1 MTLPKFTPDG
11 IQVQTF
17 QEIYDELAA
26 GYRAIYGEDINLDPD
41 SPDGQRV
48 AIETQLVLDAQ
59 SFGALEY
66 NQRDPDFALGQSLNS
81 IIKLAGISR
90 RPATRSQVDVVVTT
104 DRPLTLPPDYAVE
117 DDLGQA
123 WTTLNAID
131 IPPGETTVT
140 LFAENFGAVE
150 ADPATVVNPVTVVI
164 GVLSVMNTLS
174 AVVGIDEETDQ
185 ELRVRRNRSL
195 ETPQSSSTGRM
206 FTALAN
212 LPNVTDVAVYENDTD
227 TTDSDGIPA
236 HSLWVVVEGGAVSD
250 IVETMVKNKTGGKG
264 MVGAVTGT
272 FSEDFTRPNG
282 TTFTIVHSMT
292 FDRPVDVPVLVR
304 LDATFVDVNLPIDDE
319 LIRQE
324 IAKQEFSIGD
334 MLKVNSLYRLV
345 FNAGGN
351 FVPTNLEISRDAGTT
366 WTGGI
371 ILAALNEKLSIAS
384 ADVTVTEVIP

>member
-1 MTLPKFTPDG
+1 
-11 IQVQTF
+11 
-17 QEIYDELAA
+17 LA
-26 GYRAIYGEDINLDPD
+26 
-41 SPDGQRV
+41 V
-48 AIETQLVLDAQ
+48 
-59 SFGALEY
+59 
-66 NQRDPDFALGQSLNS
+66 
-81 IIKLAGISR
+81 
-90 RPATRSQVDVVVTT
+90 
-104 DRPLTLPPDYAVE
+104 RPLSAGT
-117 DDLGQA
+117 
-123 WTTLNAID
+123 
-131 IPPGETTVT
+131 TTVT
-140 LFAENFGAVE
+140 LFALAFGAI
-150 ADPATVVNPVTVVI
+150 AANSGTIVNPVTVVI
-164 GVLSVMNTLS
+164 GITSVTNPAS
-174 AVVGIDEETDQ
+174 ATVGIDEETDQ

-195 ETPQSSSTGRM
+195 ETSQSSSTGRM

-227 TTDSDGIPA
+227 VTDADGIPA

-264 MVGAVTGT
+264 MVGSVTGT
-272 FSEDFTRPNG
+272 FSEHFTRPNG

-345 FNAGGN
+345 FNADGN

-371 ILAALNEKLSIAS
+371 ILAALNEKFSIAS

>member
-26 GYRAIYGEDINLDPD
+26 GYRAIYGEDINLDPN

-48 AIETQLVLDAQ
+48 AILTQLVLDAQ

-81 IIKLAGISR
+81 IIKLSGISR
-90 RPATRSQVDVVVTT
+90 RPATRSQVDVDVTT
-104 DRPLTLPPDYAVE
+104 DRPLTLPLDYAVE

-123 WTTLNAID
+123 WTTLNAIAVSA
-131 IPPGETTVT
+131 GVTTVT

-164 GVLSVMNTLS
+164 GVLSVTNTDP

-185 ELRVRRNRSL
+185 ELRIRRNRSL

-206 FTALAN
+206 FTALAS

-227 TTDSDGIPA
+227 VTDADGIPA
-236 HSLWVVVEGGAVSD
+236 HSLWVVVEGGAVDD
-250 IVETMVKNKTGGKG
+250 IVESMTKNKTGGKG
-264 MVGAVTGT
+264 MVGSLSDT
-272 FSEDFTRPNG
+272 FSESVLRPDG
-282 TTFTIVHSMT
+282 STFIIVHSMT
-292 FDRPVDVPVLVR
+292 FDRPIDVPVLVR

-319 LIRQE
+319 SIRLE
-324 IAKQEFSIGD
+324 IAKRKFSIGVD
-334 MLKVNSLYRLV
+334 LKTSSLYILA
-345 FNAGGN
+345 FNAGDN
-351 FVPTNLEISRDAGTT
+351 FIPTNLEISRDAGVT
-366 WTGGI
+366 WTAGFI
-371 ILAALNEKLSIAS
+371 AAAKSEKFSIAS
-384 ADVTVTEVIP
+384 ADVDVTEVIP